1 MSPPSD
7 PAAGFPAHYQHKGV
21 THAES
26 KKRIQRRR
34 RRNKVLKLAKGFRGA
49 RGKLF
54 RSATEAV
61 DRALNY
67 AFRDRKVKKRDF
79 RALWIARINAA
90 SRDNGLSYSRLVFG
104 LKKAEIGLDRK
115 ILAQLAVV
123 DPAGFSAV
131 VAKAKAQ
138 LQ

>member
-1 MSPPSD
+1 MPR
-7 PAAGFPAHYQHKGV
+7 AKRGFKA
-21 THAES
+21 
-26 KKRIQRRR
+26 RR
-34 RRNKVLKLAKGFRGA
+34 RRNKVLKLAKGYRGA

-67 AFRDRKVKKRDF
+67 AYRDRKVKKRDF

-90 SRDNGLSYSRLVFG
+90 ARENGLSYSRLVHG

-115 ILAQLAVV
+115 ILAQVAVV
-123 DPAGFSAV
+123 DPGGFSAIV
-131 VAKAKAQ
+131 DKAKAR